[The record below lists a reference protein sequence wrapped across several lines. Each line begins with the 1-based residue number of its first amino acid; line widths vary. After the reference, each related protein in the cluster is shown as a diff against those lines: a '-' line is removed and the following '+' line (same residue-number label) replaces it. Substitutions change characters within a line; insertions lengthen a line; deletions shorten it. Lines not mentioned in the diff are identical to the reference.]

1 MKIKTSKATA
11 KFQPV
16 TVSFTLESQN
26 ELDKMGSFFNV
37 LSINDVLHSLMHINT
52 LYYQHFEKHGAD
64 VHKYVTAVANIIDNH
79 KSRKH

>member
-1 MKIKTSKATA
+1 MKIKTSKS

-16 TVSFTLESQN
+16 TVSFTFESQD

-37 LSINDVLHSLMHINT
+37 LSINDVLCTLMHSNT

-64 VHKYVTAVANIIDNH
+64 VHKYVDTVANIIDNH